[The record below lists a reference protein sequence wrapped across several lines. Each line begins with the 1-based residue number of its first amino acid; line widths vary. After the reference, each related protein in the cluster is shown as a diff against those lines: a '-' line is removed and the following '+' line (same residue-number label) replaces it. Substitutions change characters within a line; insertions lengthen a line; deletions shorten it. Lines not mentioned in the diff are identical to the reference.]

1 MSKKEKI
8 SILVPF
14 LFIIYMVL
22 LVWII
27 LFKLQFSINELD
39 TVRSINLIPFHYD
52 NEIGVRFH
60 LTEVL
65 ENVAIFAP
73 FGIYLC
79 MFKHEPR
86 FSIKLMLVL
95 GTSLVLEVLQYILAI
110 GRSDITDVLTNTCG
124 GILGI
129 IIYHIFAKLFRSK
142 KRANKVITAIASIAT
157 VLVAGG
163 LAVLLIAN

>member
-1 MSKKEKI
+1 MNKKERENY
-8 SILVPF
+8 LVPF
-14 LFIIYMVL
+14 LFVIYMVL

-27 LFKLQFSINELD
+27 VFKLQFSISELD

-73 FGIYLC
+73 LGIYLC
-79 MFKHEPR
+79 MFKYEPR
-86 FSIKLMLVL
+86 FSIKLTLIL
-95 GTSLVLEVLQYILAI
+95 GTSLALEVLQYILAI

-129 IIYHIFAKLFRSK
+129 IIYHIFAKFFRSK

>member
-1 MSKKEKI
+1 MRKREKTNF
-8 SILVPF
+8 LVPV

-27 LFKLQFSINELD
+27 VFKLQFSISELD
-39 TVRSINLIPFHYD
+39 TVRSINLIPFYYD

-73 FGIYLC
+73 LGIYLC
-79 MFKHEPR
+79 MLKHKLK
-86 FSIKLMLVL
+86 FTIKLMFIV
-95 GTSLVLEVLQYILAI
+95 GTSLALEVFQYILSI
-110 GRSDITDVLTNTCG
+110 GRSDITDLITNTCG
-124 GILGI
+124 GLLGI
-129 IIYHIFAKLFRSK
+129 AIYSILVKLFRSR
-142 KRANKVITAIASIAT
+142 KRANKIITIIAFIAT
-157 VLVAGG
+157 VLVTCG

>member
-27 LFKLQFSINELD
+27 LFKLQFSISELD

-95 GTSLVLEVLQYILAI
+95 GTSLVLEVLQYILP
-110 GRSDITDVLTNTCG
+110 
-124 GILGI
+124 
-129 IIYHIFAKLFRSK
+129 
-142 KRANKVITAIASIAT
+142 
-157 VLVAGG
+157 
-163 LAVLLIAN
+163 

>member
-27 LFKLQFSINELD
+27 LFKLQFSISELD
-39 TVRSINLIPFHYD
+39 TIRSVNFIPFHYD
-52 NEIGVRFH
+52 NEIGIRFH

-73 FGIYLC
+73 LGIYLC
-79 MFKHEPR
+79 MLKHEPK
-86 FSIKLMLVL
+86 FTVKPMFIV
-95 GTSLVLEVLQYILAI
+95 GTSLALEVFQYILSI
-110 GRSDITDVLTNTCG
+110 GRSDITDLITNTCG
-124 GILGI
+124 GLIGIAIYSILV
-129 IIYHIFAKLFRSK
+129 KLFRS
-142 KRANKVITAIASIAT
+142 RRRTNKFITIIASIVT
-157 VLVAGG
+157 VLVIGG
-163 LAVLLIAN
+163 LVVLLIAN

>member
-27 LFKLQFSINELD
+27 LFKLQFSISELD
-39 TVRSINLIPFHYD
+39 TIRSVNFIPFHYD
-52 NEIGVRFH
+52 NEIGIRFH

-73 FGIYLC
+73 LGIYLC
-79 MFKHEPR
+79 MLKHEPK
-86 FSIKLMLVL
+86 FTVKLMFIV
-95 GTSLVLEVLQYILAI
+95 GTSLALEVFQYILSI
-110 GRSDITDVLTNTCG
+110 GRSDITDLITNTCG
-124 GILGI
+124 GLIGIAIYSILV
-129 IIYHIFAKLFRSK
+129 KLFRS
-142 KRANKVITAIASIAT
+142 RRRTNKFITIIASIVT
-157 VLVAGG
+157 VLVIGG
-163 LAVLLIAN
+163 LVVLLIAN